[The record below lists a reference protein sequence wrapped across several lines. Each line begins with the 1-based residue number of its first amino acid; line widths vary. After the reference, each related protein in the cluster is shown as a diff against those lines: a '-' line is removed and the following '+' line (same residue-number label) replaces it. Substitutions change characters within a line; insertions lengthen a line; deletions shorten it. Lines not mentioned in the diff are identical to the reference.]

1 MPPETR
7 AIRGVDDS
15 KKLFPSERVKLASL
29 IRERAV
35 CWALGAA
42 SVREIEHLNIYHA
55 TTLAMRRA
63 LRRLRVAPDHVLIDG
78 RPIRALE
85 VPHTAIVG
93 GDGCC
98 YSIACASILA
108 KVTRDR
114 GMAALARRYPAYRWE
129 RNVGYATP
137 AHIAGLAEHGLTP
150 HHRRTFFRVR
160 EHADQLMLSLEP
172 ELAAAGDD
180 TALEDLLESE
190 QDVLNDALAAL
201 EDANGEIFR
210 DASSGAA
217 RHVTGD
223 DAVARDS
230 MH

>member
-1 MPPETR
+1 MPPDTR

-15 KKLFPSERVKLASL
+15 KMLVAAERVKLAVR

-35 CWALGAA
+35 CWAIGAA
-42 SVREIEHLNIYHA
+42 SVREIEQLNIYNA
-55 TTLAMRRA
+55 TTQAMRRA
-63 LRRLRVAPDHVLIDG
+63 LRRLVVRPDHVLIDG

-93 GDGCC
+93 GDACC

-114 GMAALARRYPAYRWE
+114 AMTALARRYPGYRWE

-137 AHIAGLAEHGLTP
+137 AHIAGLTEHGLTP

-160 EHADQLMLSLEP
+160 LVAGEQLELIDETLLLADARTPDDEAALLDEP
-172 ELAAAGDD
+172 EEPRVL
-180 TALEDLLESE
+180 
-190 QDVLNDALAAL
+190 DVPLPVVR
-201 EDANGEIFR
+201 EIQMGNP
-210 DASSGAA
+210 AI
-217 RHVTGD
+217 
-223 DAVARDS
+223 
-230 MH
+230 

>member
-1 MPPETR
+1 MPPDIR

-15 KKLFPSERVKLASL
+15 KMLVAAERVKLAAR

-35 CWALGAA
+35 CWAIGAA
-42 SVREIEHLNIYHA
+42 SVREIEQLNIYNA

-63 LRRLRVAPDHVLIDG
+63 LRRLVVRPDHVLIDG

-93 GDGCC
+93 GDACC

-114 GMAALARRYPAYRWE
+114 AMTALARRYPGYRWE

-137 AHIAGLAEHGLTP
+137 AHIAGLTEHGLTP

-160 EHADQLMLSLEP
+160 LVAGEQLELIDETVLLADARTPDDEAAWLDVPEEP
-172 ELAAAGDD
+172 RVL
-180 TALEDLLESE
+180 
-190 QDVLNDALAAL
+190 DVPLPVVR
-201 EDANGEIFR
+201 EIQ
-210 DASSGAA
+210 
-217 RHVTGD
+217 TGD
-223 DAVARDS
+223 PAI
-230 MH
+230 